1 MNMIRIT
8 STQFLS
14 VLVALLVVFVLQP
27 EILPLAL
34 PVVQG
39 FVATQPPS
47 LQLQQHNCAVMT
59 KRVFQKYDRFNGIIR
74 TPRRCG
80 ATTTLNAVVG
90 ISSVSDTT
98 TLWLS
103 QLPQFPQLPAP
114 PTPISIDPTTV
125 LSDVFSTV
133 LGTPLIL
140 AIPIVAALLVAT
152 LIAYLIVSYASPA
165 EEE

>member
-14 VLVALLVVFVLQP
+14 VLVALLVVFILQP
-27 EILPLAL
+27 EIQPSAL

-39 FVATQPPS
+39 FVATQSPTI
-47 LQLQQHNCAVMT
+47 QQQHSCAVT
-59 KRVFQKYDRFNGIIR
+59 TNRVFQKNDSINGIIR

>member
-1 MNMIRIT
+1 MFRIA
-8 STQFLS
+8 SIPFIS
-14 VLVALLVVFVLQP
+14 VLVVF
-27 EILPLAL
+27 LAL
-34 PVVQG
+34 VVQG
-39 FVATQPPS
+39 FAPKTGTSIHRHHISHLPPPQSFGIATKNIYPKHDSINVIHHTPS
-47 LQLQQHNCAVMT
+47 RSCV
-59 KRVFQKYDRFNGIIR
+59 
-74 TPRRCG
+74 
-80 ATTTLNAVVG
+80 TTLNAFIGV
-90 ISSVSDTT
+90 SSSSET

-103 QLPQFPQLPAP
+103 QLPQFPQLPTP
-114 PTPISIDPTTV
+114 PTPATIDPTTV

>member
-14 VLVALLVVFVLQP
+14 VLVALLVVFILQP
-27 EILPLAL
+27 EILPSAL

-39 FVATQPPS
+39 FVATQPPTI
-47 LQLQQHNCAVMT
+47 QQTHSCVVMT
-59 KRVFQKYDRFNGIIR
+59 KRVFQKYDSINGIIR
-74 TPRRCG
+74 MPRRCG
-80 ATTTLNAVVG
+80 ATTKLNAVVG